1 MSENQYFTLMIKLFT
16 QYYPQKLCL
25 AYYFQIKDADESTG
39 TFIKT
44 LLIISVKFD
53 VHRLCLAFYHVH

>member
-1 MSENQYFTLMIKLFT
+1 MIKLFT
-16 QYYPQKLCL
+16 QYYSQKLCL

-44 LLIISVKFD
+44 LLIISVKLLLIAD